1 MDEQEKEEILYRLDE
16 RTKRVDNHLARL
28 DNRVSENEDEL
39 RDLKSKTTK
48 NTRDINYG
56 KGLIGAIGTT
66 TLALAMKVVGW
77 IQPS

>member
-39 RDLKSKTTK
+39 KELKSQT
-48 NTRDINYG
+48 NRNSRDISYG
-56 KGLIGAIGTT
+56 KGLIGAIGTAT
-66 TLALAMKVVGW
+66 FTIVMKLLGF
-77 IQPS
+77 IQA